1 MKRLFKTL
9 TLSMAMMMSLSTY
22 AMAKGSNVQIKV
34 KGARKNVA
42 TANVVVNGYN
52 LQSRYA
58 PYVDG
63 NRTFVPIRELTELM
77 GADVQWDQ
85 GTKSVRIRLRNQDVK
100 LKINSSVVYV
110 NNKKMQMDKQST
122 PRLTQYVRQNG
133 DYKTM
138 VPLRFLSENLG
149 FNVQWNNAARQAS
162 VSNGSVQDPQ
172 KRVNQTNKPAAQ
184 PKPQV
189 KKPNTAPA
197 NKPSVAVQDKGS
209 NQIEVPRRVEKP
221 KNGKPTVVIDPGH
234 GGKDSGAIG
243 VDRSMEKTWALKT
256 AQRVEGLLR
265 QQGYQVIM
273 TRTRDEYIQLAER
286 ARIANDA
293 NADIFLSIHFNSG
306 GSEKPRGVEVLY
318 ASENNVSLKKQAG
331 DQRRLANEVLKS
343 VLKET
348 GMSSRGVKNRPELA
362 VLRLTKM
369 NAALVEGGF
378 MSNPDEMDII
388 KSDAYLDK
396 LARGI
401 VNGIVNFDQKYL

>member
-9 TLSMAMMMSLSTY
+9 ALSMAMMMSLSSY

-162 VSNGSVQDPQ
+162 VSNGSVQAPQ
-172 KRVNQTNKPAAQ
+172 KRVNRNNKPAAQ

-197 NKPSVAVQDKGS
+197 NKPSVAVQGKGS
-209 NQIEVPRRVEKP
+209 NQTEVPRRVEKP
-221 KNGKPTVVIDPGH
+221 KSRKPTVVIDPGH

-243 VDRSMEKTWALKT
+243 VDRSMEKTWTLKT

-348 GMSSRGVKNRPELA
+348 GMSSRGIKNRPELA

>member
-9 TLSMAMMMSLSTY
+9 ALSMAMMMSLSTY

-162 VSNGSVQDPQ
+162 VSNGSVQAPQ

-197 NKPSVAVQDKGS
+197 NKPSVAAQDKGS

-348 GMSSRGVKNRPELA
+348 GMSSRGIKNRPELA

>member
-9 TLSMAMMMSLSTY
+9 ALSMAMMMSLSTY

-197 NKPSVAVQDKGS
+197 NKPSVAAQDKGS

-348 GMSSRGVKNRPELA
+348 GMSSRGIKNRPELA

>member
-9 TLSMAMMMSLSTY
+9 ALSMAMMMSLSSY

-52 LQSRYA
+52 LKSRYA

-162 VSNGSVQDPQ
+162 VSNGSVQAPQ
-172 KRVNQTNKPAAQ
+172 KRVNQNNKPAVP

-189 KKPNTAPA
+189 KKPNTVPA

-348 GMSSRGVKNRPELA
+348 GMSSRGIKNRPELA

>member
-9 TLSMAMMMSLSTY
+9 ALSMAMMMSLSTY

-52 LQSRYA
+52 LKSRYA

-162 VSNGSVQDPQ
+162 VSNGSVQAPQ

-348 GMSSRGVKNRPELA
+348 GMSSRGIKNRPELA

>member
-9 TLSMAMMMSLSTY
+9 ALSMAMMMSLSSY

-52 LQSRYA
+52 LKSRYA

-162 VSNGSVQDPQ
+162 VSNGSVQAPQ
-172 KRVNQTNKPAAQ
+172 KRVNQNNKPAVP

-189 KKPNTAPA
+189 KKPNTVPA

-348 GMSSRGVKNRPELA
+348 GMSSRGIKNRPELA

-388 KSDAYLDK
+388 KSDTYLDK

>member
-9 TLSMAMMMSLSTY
+9 ALSMAMMMSLSSY

-52 LQSRYA
+52 LKSRYA

-122 PRLTQYVRQNG
+122 PRLTQYMRQNG

-162 VSNGSVQDPQ
+162 VSNGSVQAPQ
-172 KRVNQTNKPAAQ
+172 KRVNQTNKTAAQ

-348 GMSSRGVKNRPELA
+348 GMSSRGIKNRPELA